1 MEIEEVDIF
10 VVDKND
16 KKYMIEI
23 FPQIKYIDLKTKIE
37 SSLQRYYFN
46 ILYKNRLYTIDN
58 ENDIINF
65 EEGDIIYIINNRSK
79 NNQIS
84 QINLNTQTNLQ
95 NISKIKLS
103 KILNFFLIKYIAENI
118 DNIQII
124 NSKNIKDIILYLK
137 KDIIFLKDNQKDIK
151 INIIDNKG
159 NNIISY
165 SNYISTIINE
175 NELSNLINLLD
186 NNKKNEIEKFWT
198 ILSEYENYDKLFEKQ
213 FLDVLKNS
221 YFEYSLIGISLY
233 EQNNRENYMKGLLI

>member
-1 MEIEEVDIF
+1 MESEEIDIF
-10 VVDKND
+10 VVDEND

-37 SSLQRYYFN
+37 STLQRYYFN

-58 ENDIINF
+58 VNDIINF
-65 EEGDIIYIINNRSK
+65 EEGDIIYIISNRSK

-137 KDIIFLKDNQKDIK
+137 EDIIFLKDNQKDIK
-151 INIIDNKG
+151 INLIDNKG

-186 NNKKNEIEKFWT
+186 NNKKNEIEKFWK

-213 FLDVLKNS
+213 FLNVLKNS

-233 EQNNRENYMKGLLI
+233 E